1 MDLTFHPH
9 LDVFGIAIALIVG
22 YEYGVRRL
30 AGTFVPA
37 DGAAVTTL
45 QRVMFY
51 SGVILMVV
59 SSSWPVHDIGE
70 QRLFMFHMIEH
81 LSLTLV
87 VPPLL
92 LAGTP
97 SWLMRAVVGPILP
110 ILKVVTR
117 PLFTLL
123 FFNAW
128 LAFIH
133 VPAVVDLM
141 LRNQQFHFFAHA
153 VLFVSAILMWWPV
166 IDPIPETKR
175 LAPFGKMGYLF
186 LQSLVPTIPAS
197 FMTLGES
204 PLYPIYTTFPRLW
217 GIDVMTDQIIAGLI
231 MKIGGGL
238 ILWVA
243 IAWVFFSWYAE
254 EQKTETGPVVVSSGV
269 AEQELPASSH
279 RPARNGR

>member
-1 MDLTFHPH
+1 MDITFHPH
-9 LDVFGIAIALIVG
+9 LDVYGVAIALTIA
-22 YEYGVRRL
+22 YEYGIRKL
-30 AGTFVPA
+30 AGRYAPA
-37 DGAAVTTL
+37 GQPPVSTP

-51 SGVILMVV
+51 SGIVFLVI
-59 SSSWPVHDIGE
+59 SSTWPLHDIGE
-70 QRLFMFHMIEH
+70 QRLYMFHMTEH
-81 LSLTLV
+81 MLITLV

-92 LAGTP
+92 LGGTP
-97 SWLMRAVVGPILP
+97 SWLMHAYVKPIIPL
-110 ILKVVTR
+110 LKVLTR
-117 PLFTLL
+117 PIFTLV

-133 VPAVVDLM
+133 VPSIVELM
-141 LRNQQFHFFAHA
+141 LTSDLFHFFAHL

-166 IDPIPETKR
+166 MDPIPETKT

-197 FMTLGES
+197 FMTLGET
-204 PLYPIYTTFPRLW
+204 PLYEIYTTFPRLW

-243 IAWVFFSWYAE
+243 IAWVFFSWYDR
-254 EQKTETGPVVVSSGV
+254 EQKLETGPVVVPSSSV
-269 AEQELPASSH
+269 AP
-279 RPARNGR
+279 